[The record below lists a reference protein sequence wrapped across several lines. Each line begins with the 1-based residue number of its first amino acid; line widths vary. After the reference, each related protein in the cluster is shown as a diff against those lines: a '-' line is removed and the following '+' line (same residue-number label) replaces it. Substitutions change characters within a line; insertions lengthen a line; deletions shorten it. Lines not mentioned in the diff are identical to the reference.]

1 LDLEGPL
8 LRLPA
13 GEARLALGGGYRSSE
28 LITSFGTPVDYERE
42 DHYAFG
48 EVYVPVVARAQGIT
62 GISSASLNGALRYE
76 GYPGIESVVT
86 PKIGAIY
93 APTLDVDLKG
103 TWGKSFKAP
112 TLEQSFGGPFAY
124 LDSASNYGYG
134 GAASSTVLVSQGSNP
149 GLTPEKATTWTASLV
164 GHPTAVPGM
173 RIEAT
178 YFHIIYSERVVLP
191 ITNLAAAL
199 VDPAY
204 AAFVTSNPSA
214 VQQQQFIS
222 AANAAG
228 QFYNFTSG
236 AYDPASVV
244 ALVNDNYANVESQ
257 TIHGVDLQG
266 AYRADLGSAGDLIPT
281 FNASWLIGS
290 QQISSA
296 QAPIPISGVVYTP
309 AHFRARAGLTWEYRS
324 WMANAFVNYIG
335 GVLDTVE
342 SPGVFRASQTTTDLN
357 VKYRLADD
365 LPVVRNLT
373 ILFSV
378 QNLFNVNPPD
388 VQPGSPGGIPYDST
402 NYSAIGRFVGL
413 SVTKR
418 W

>member
-1 LDLEGPL
+1 
-8 LRLPA
+8 
-13 GEARLALGGGYRSSE
+13 

-134 GAASSTVLVSQGSNP
+134 GAASS
-149 GLTPEKATTWTASLV
+149 
-164 GHPTAVPGM
+164 
-173 RIEAT
+173 T

-290 QQISSA
+290 QHISSA